1 VRVFAFSGA
10 QRGRI
15 TALEGLTSGGSTRE
29 IQHILFQLLDFS
41 ACAPGVSVA
50 VMRLARGQCVIS
62 SCIWARLLFRERL
75 KRRRLCHDI

>member
-1 VRVFAFSGA
+1 MRVFAFSGA

-62 SCIWARLLFRERL
+62 SCILGATVVPREIEAPPPL
-75 KRRRLCHDI
+75 P